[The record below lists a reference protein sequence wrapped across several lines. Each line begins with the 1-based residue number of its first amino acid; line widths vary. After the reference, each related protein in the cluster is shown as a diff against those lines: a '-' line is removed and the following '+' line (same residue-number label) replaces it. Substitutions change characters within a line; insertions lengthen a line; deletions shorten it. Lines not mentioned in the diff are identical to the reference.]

1 MKLYVKIFLC
11 SIATLSLF
19 LSVSAYV
26 LITSS
31 LKSYMDRE
39 IDQAKN
45 QHTYIK
51 YNIQSKLLMNKN
63 KKQLMNEKYD
73 LSILDVS
80 RYTIEGNQIALLS
93 EDKKIISSNLSNDLS
108 LDIVNLIKED
118 SMVCKI
124 ENLDESKVIMVGGSF
139 NYNDQIYY
147 LVSATNISDIITQKN
162 NMEKNFDLIYFT
174 AIFSGG
180 VVMMILSTLITRPIK
195 KLINSSSRIAN
206 GYYNEHLNYVD
217 NGELGE
223 LAESFNKMA
232 DAIEEKVQELEVDA
246 ERKEDFVTNFAH
258 ELKTPLTSVIGYAD
272 MICHRDLSKE
282 EVKNAARYILDEGLR
297 LEALSFKLMD
307 LTMLNKQNFILEQL
321 SSKEVFQNI
330 LDTIKP
336 IIKEKNINIIL
347 DVEDEYIKIEFD
359 LFKMLILNL
368 LDNSIK
374 ADSKELEIIGHKINN
389 DKYFIA
395 VKDDGRGIPK
405 EKIDRITEAFYMV
418 DKSRSRAQHGVG
430 LGLSLCEKIAKIH
443 KSNLRISSEENKGT
457 IISLEVYIDGGNP

>member
-1 MKLYVKIFLC
+1 MKLYVKVFLC

-19 LSVSAYV
+19 LSLSAYV
-26 LITSS
+26 LISSS
-31 LKSYMDRE
+31 LKNYMNRE

-45 QHTYIK
+45 QYTYIK
-51 YNIQSKLLMNKN
+51 YNIQSKLLMSKN
-63 KKQLMNEKYD
+63 RKQQINEKYD

-93 EDKKIISSNLSNDLS
+93 EDKKIISSNLPNDLS

-118 SMVCKI
+118 STICKI
-124 ENLDESKVIMVGGSF
+124 EDLNESKLIVVGGSF
-139 NYNDQIYY
+139 KHSGRTYY
-147 LVSATNISDIITQKN
+147 LLSATNISEILSHKKE
-162 NMEKNFDLIYFT
+162 MEKNFDLIYFT
-174 AIFSGG
+174 AIFAGA
-180 VVMMILSTLITRPIK
+180 VVMMILSSLITRPIK
-195 KLINSSSRIAN
+195 KLIKSSSRIAS
-206 GYYNEHLNYVD
+206 GYYNEHLDYSG

-223 LAESFNKMA
+223 LAESFNKMTE
-232 DAIEEKVQELEVDA
+232 AIEEKVQQLEIDA

-272 MICHRDLSKE
+272 MIYHRDLPRE
-282 EVKNAARYILDEGLR
+282 EIKNAARYILDEGLR

-336 IIKEKNINIIL
+336 IIKGKNIDISI
-347 DVEDEYIKIEFD
+347 DVEDEYIEIEFD

-374 ADSKELEIIGHKINN
+374 ADSNELKIIGYKINN
-389 DKYFIA
+389 KYHIE
-395 VKDDGRGIPK
+395 VRDNGRGIPK
-405 EKIDRITEAFYMV
+405 KEIDRITEAFYMV

-443 KSNLRISSEENKGT
+443 KSNLKISSEVDRGT
-457 IISLEVYIDGGNP
+457 VVSLEVYVNGGNP

>member
-31 LKSYMDRE
+31 LKSYIDRE

-272 MICHRDLSKE
+272 MICYRDLSKE

-405 EKIDRITEAFYMV
+405 KEIDRITEAFYMV

-443 KSNLRISSEENKGT
+443 KSNLKISSEETKGT
-457 IISLEVYIDGGNP
+457 VISLEVYIDGGNP

>member
-1 MKLYVKIFLC
+1 
-11 SIATLSLF
+11 
-19 LSVSAYV
+19 
-26 LITSS
+26 
-31 LKSYMDRE
+31 
-39 IDQAKN
+39 
-45 QHTYIK
+45 
-51 YNIQSKLLMNKN
+51 
-63 KKQLMNEKYD
+63 
-73 LSILDVS
+73 
-80 RYTIEGNQIALLS
+80 
-93 EDKKIISSNLSNDLS
+93 
-108 LDIVNLIKED
+108 
-118 SMVCKI
+118 
-124 ENLDESKVIMVGGSF
+124 
-139 NYNDQIYY
+139 
-147 LVSATNISDIITQKN
+147 
-162 NMEKNFDLIYFT
+162 
-174 AIFSGG
+174 
-180 VVMMILSTLITRPIK
+180 MMILSTLITRPIK
-195 KLINSSSRIAN
+195 KLINSSSRIAS

-232 DAIEEKVQELEVDA
+232 YAIEEKVQELEVDA

-272 MICHRDLSKE
+272 MIYHRDLPKE

-368 LDNSIK
+368 IDNSIK
-374 ADSKELEIIGHKINN
+374 ADSRELVIIGHKISN
-389 DKYFIA
+389 DKYFIE

-405 EKIDRITEAFYMV
+405 EKIDRITEAFYVV

-430 LGLSLCEKIAKIH
+430 LGLSLCEKIAKVH
-443 KSNLRISSEENKGT
+443 KSNLRISSEENEGT
-457 IISLEVYIDGGNP
+457 TISLEVYIDGGNP

>member
-1 MKLYVKIFLC
+1 M
-11 SIATLSLF
+11 
-19 LSVSAYV
+19 
-26 LITSS
+26 
-31 LKSYMDRE
+31 
-39 IDQAKN
+39 
-45 QHTYIK
+45 
-51 YNIQSKLLMNKN
+51 
-63 KKQLMNEKYD
+63 
-73 LSILDVS
+73 
-80 RYTIEGNQIALLS
+80 LS

-124 ENLDESKVIMVGGSF
+124 ENLDENKVIMVGGSF
-139 NYNDQIYY
+139 NYNDKIYY

-180 VVMMILSTLITRPIK
+180 VVMMILSALITRPIK

-232 DAIEEKVQELEVDA
+232 EAIEEKVQELEVDA

-272 MICHRDLSKE
+272 MIYHRDLPKE
-282 EVKNAARYILDEGLR
+282 EIKNAARYILDEGLR

-307 LTMLNKQNFILEQL
+307 LTMLNKQSFILEQL

-336 IIKEKNINIIL
+336 IIKEKNINITL
-347 DVEDEYIKIEFD
+347 DVEDEYIEIEFD

-405 EKIDRITEAFYMV
+405 EEIDRITEAFYMV

-443 KSNLRISSEENKGT
+443 KSNLRISSEETKGT
-457 IISLEVYIDGGNP
+457 VISLEVYIDGGNP

>member
-19 LSVSAYV
+19 LSLSAYV
-26 LITSS
+26 LISS
-31 LKSYMDRE
+31 SFKNYINRE

-45 QHTYIK
+45 QYTYIK
-51 YNIQSKLLMNKN
+51 YNIQSKLLMSKN
-63 KKQLMNEKYD
+63 RKQSIKEKYD

-80 RYTIEGNQIALLS
+80 RYTIEGNQIVLLS
-93 EDKKIISSNLSNDLS
+93 EDKKIISSNLPNNIS

-118 SMVCKI
+118 SIICKI
-124 ENLDESKVIMVGGSF
+124 EDLNDSQLIMVGGSF
-139 NYNDQIYY
+139 KHDDSIYY
-147 LVSATNISDIITQKN
+147 LVSATNISGILSHKKD
-162 NMEKNFDLIYFT
+162 MEKNFDLIYFI
-174 AIFSGG
+174 AILAGA

-195 KLINSSSRIAN
+195 KLIKSSSRIAS
-206 GYYNEHLNYVD
+206 GYYNEYLDYSD

-223 LAESFNKMA
+223 LAKSFNMMSE
-232 DAIEEKVQELEVDA
+232 AIEEKIQELEIDS

-272 MICHRDLSKE
+272 MIYHRELPKE
-282 EVKNAARYILDEGLR
+282 EIKNAARYILDEGLR

-330 LDTIKP
+330 LDTINP
-336 IIKEKNINIIL
+336 IIKEKNINISL
-347 DVEDEYIKIEFD
+347 DVEDEYIEIEFD

-374 ADSKELEIIGHKINN
+374 ADSNKLKIIGYKINDNRYHIEVN
-389 DKYFIA
+389 DN
-395 VKDDGRGIPK
+395 GRGIPR
-405 EKIDRITEAFYMV
+405 EEIDRITEAFYMV
-418 DKSRSRAQHGVG
+418 DKSRSRAQHGIG
-430 LGLSLCEKIAKIH
+430 LGLALCEKIAKIH
-443 KSNLRISSEENKGT
+443 KSNLKISSEVNRGT
-457 IISLEVYIDGGNP
+457 IVSLEVYVSGGNP

>member
-19 LSVSAYV
+19 LSLSAYV
-26 LITSS
+26 LISSS
-31 LKSYMDRE
+31 LSNYINRE

-45 QHTYIK
+45 QYTYIK
-51 YNIQSKLLMNKN
+51 YNIQSKLLMSKN
-63 KKQLMNEKYD
+63 IKQQFNEKYD

-93 EDKKIISSNLSNDLS
+93 EDKKIISSNLPNDLN
-108 LDIVNLIKED
+108 LDVVNLIKED
-118 SMVCKI
+118 SIMCKI
-124 ENLDESKVIMVGGSF
+124 EDLNESQVIIVGGSF
-139 NYNDQIYY
+139 KHSDKTYY
-147 LVSATNISDIITQKN
+147 LLSTTNISEILSHKKE
-162 NMEKNFDLIYFT
+162 MEKNFDLIYFT
-174 AIFSGG
+174 AIFAGAI
-180 VVMMILSTLITRPIK
+180 VMMILSGLITRPIK
-195 KLINSSSRIAN
+195 KLIKSSSRIAN
-206 GYYNEHLNYVD
+206 GYYNEHLDYSG
-217 NGELGE
+217 NGELGK
-223 LAESFNKMA
+223 LAESFNKMTE
-232 DAIEEKVQELEVDA
+232 AIKEKVQQLEIDA

-272 MICHRDLSKE
+272 MIYHRDLPRE
-282 EVKNAARYILDEGLR
+282 DIKNAARYILDEGLR

-336 IIKEKNINIIL
+336 ITKEKNIDISL
-347 DVEDEYIKIEFD
+347 DVQDEYIEIEFD

-374 ADSKELEIIGHKINN
+374 ADSNQLKIIGYKINN
-389 DKYFIA
+389 KYNIE
-395 VKDDGRGIPK
+395 VRDNGRGIPK
-405 EKIDRITEAFYMV
+405 EEIDRITEAFYMV

-443 KSNLRISSEENKGT
+443 KSNLKISSEVDKGT
-457 IISLEVYIDGGNP
+457 IISLEVDVNGGNP

>member
-19 LSVSAYV
+19 LSLSAYV
-26 LITSS
+26 LISSS
-31 LKSYMDRE
+31 LKNYMNRE

-45 QHTYIK
+45 QYTYIK
-51 YNIQSKLLMNKN
+51 YNIQSKLLMSKN
-63 KKQLMNEKYD
+63 RKQEINEKYD

-93 EDKKIISSNLSNDLS
+93 EDKTIISSNLPNDLS

-118 SMVCKI
+118 SIICKI
-124 ENLDESKVIMVGGSF
+124 EEVNESKLIVVGGSF
-139 NYNDQIYY
+139 EHNDRTYY
-147 LVSATNISDIITQKN
+147 LLSATNISDILSHKRD
-162 NMEKNFDLIYFT
+162 MEKNFDLIYFT
-174 AIFSGG
+174 AIFAGA
-180 VVMMILSTLITRPIK
+180 VVMMILSSLITRPIK
-195 KLINSSSRIAN
+195 KLIKSSSRIAS
-206 GYYNEHLNYVD
+206 GYYNEHLDYSG

-232 DAIEEKVQELEVDA
+232 EAIEEKVQELEIDA

-272 MICHRDLSKE
+272 MIYHRDLPRE
-282 EVKNAARYILDEGLR
+282 DIKNAARYILDEGLR

-336 IIKEKNINIIL
+336 IIKEKNIDVSL
-347 DVEDEYIKIEFD
+347 DVEDEYIEIEFD

-374 ADSKELEIIGHKINN
+374 ADSNKLGIIGYKINN
-389 DKYFIA
+389 KYNIE
-395 VKDDGRGIPK
+395 VRDNGRGIPK
-405 EKIDRITEAFYMV
+405 EEIDRITEAFYMV
-418 DKSRSRAQHGVG
+418 DKSRAREQHGVG
-430 LGLSLCEKIAKIH
+430 LGLALCDKIAKIH
-443 KSNLRISSEENKGT
+443 KSNLKISSEVHKGT
-457 IISLEVYIDGGNP
+457 IVSLEVDINGGNP

>member
-11 SIATLSLF
+11 SMATLSLF

-26 LITSS
+26 LIS
-31 LKSYMDRE
+31 KSFQNYMDRE
-39 IDQAKN
+39 FEQVKN

-51 YNIQSKLLMNKN
+51 YNIQSKLLMSKN
-63 KKQLMNEKYD
+63 KKQLTHEKYD

-80 RYTIEGNQIALLS
+80 RYTIEGNQIAILS
-93 EDKKIISSNLSNDLS
+93 EDKKIISSNLPNDLS
-108 LDIVNLIKED
+108 VDIVNLINGD
-118 SMVCKI
+118 STICKV
-124 ENLDESKVIMVGGSF
+124 ESLDKSKVIMVGGSF
-139 NYNDQIYY
+139 RHNDKIYY
-147 LVSATNISDIITQKN
+147 LISATNISEILSQKRE
-162 NMEKNFDLIYFT
+162 MEKNFDLIYFT
-174 AIFSGG
+174 AIFAGA

-195 KLINSSSRIAN
+195 KLIDSSSTIAS
-206 GYYNEHLNYVD
+206 GYYNERLNYND

-223 LAESFNKMA
+223 LAKSFNKMVE
-232 DAIEEKVQELEVDA
+232 AIEEKVQELEVDA

-272 MICHRDLSKE
+272 MICHRDLPME

-336 IIKEKNINIIL
+336 ITNEKNISITL
-347 DVEDEYIKIEFD
+347 EVEDEFIKIEFD

-374 ADSKELEIIGHKINN
+374 ADSKELKIIGYKINN
-389 DKYFIA
+389 DKYYIA

-443 KSNLRISSEENKGT
+443 KSNLRVYSKENEGT
-457 IISLEVYIDGGNP
+457 TVSFEVYL

>member
-63 KKQLMNEKYD
+63 KRQLMNEKYD

-139 NYNDQIYY
+139 NYNDKIYY
-147 LVSATNISDIITQKN
+147 LVSATNISDIIIQKN

-195 KLINSSSRIAN
+195 KLINSSSRIAS

-232 DAIEEKVQELEVDA
+232 YAIEEKVQELEVDA

-272 MICHRDLSKE
+272 MIYHRDLPKE

-368 LDNSIK
+368 IDNSIK
-374 ADSKELEIIGHKINN
+374 ADSRELVIIGHKISN
-389 DKYFIA
+389 DKYFIE

-405 EKIDRITEAFYMV
+405 EKIDRITEAFYVV

-430 LGLSLCEKIAKIH
+430 LGLSLCEKIAKVH
-443 KSNLRISSEENKGT
+443 KSNLRISSEENEGT
-457 IISLEVYIDGGNP
+457 TISLEVYIDGGNP